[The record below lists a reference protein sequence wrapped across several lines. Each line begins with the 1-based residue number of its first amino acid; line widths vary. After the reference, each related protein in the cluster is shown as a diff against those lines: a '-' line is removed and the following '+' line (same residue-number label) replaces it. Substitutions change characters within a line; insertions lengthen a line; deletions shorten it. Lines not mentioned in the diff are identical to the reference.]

1 MRHLSLLSCLLF
13 ALPCFA
19 TMPMPDVP
27 KPEPELST
35 ACMRAYCDCNA
46 FSLAQ
51 VPELG
56 PASQACE
63 CGHSPAVHGDQAH
76 SDFAASISPAAF
88 TQHPKEPHIMST
100 VPSSATTPDGEKPT
114 EPILQYFKFAH
125 LPPHLQAASKPFCD
139 VADHVMTLPRSPE
152 RSVALRKLLEAKDA
166 AVRAALST

>member
-1 MRHLSLLSCLLF
+1 MRHLSLLFLLFLLF
-13 ALPCFA
+13 ALPSFA
-19 TMPMPDVP
+19 SMPTPAVP
-27 KPEPELST
+27 LPEHSI
-35 ACMRAYCDCNA
+35 CQRKHCDCAA
-46 FSLAQ
+46 FELAQ

-56 PASQACE
+56 PSSLACV

-76 SDFAASISPAAF
+76 SDALAASISPAAF

-100 VPSSATTPDGEKPT
+100 VPSSATTPNGEKPT